1 MHHFTNHILS
11 RIIQNVWLLLPN
23 ITGSFHAFGN
33 NDSING
39 CRGAF
44 ANEGYALN
52 IGVIAGSSM
61 GGVGYSFFA
70 NRSNATFGN
79 SESVQPSSIRTIFI
93 VKY

>member
-1 MHHFTNHILS
+1 MCII
-11 RIIQNVWLLLPN
+11 RIFIIFPN
-23 ITGSFHAFGN
+23 ITGFFHAFGN

-52 IGVIAGSSM
+52 IGVIDGSSM
-61 GGVGYSFFA
+61 GGVGYSINA
-70 NRSNATFGN
+70 SRYNATFGN
-79 SESVQPSSIRTIFI
+79 SESVQPPSIRINFI